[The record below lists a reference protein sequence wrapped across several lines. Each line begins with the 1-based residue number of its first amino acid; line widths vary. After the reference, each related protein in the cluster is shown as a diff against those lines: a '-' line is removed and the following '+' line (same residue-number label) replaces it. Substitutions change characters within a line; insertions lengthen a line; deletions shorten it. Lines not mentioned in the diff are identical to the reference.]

1 MGLEDIP
8 EINFPE
14 QLQKNLLVVFER
26 AEISFGR
33 RTFLGYVIGKSR
45 DVIYLA
51 NDGIMIDGKTYAL
64 KPFEHGDITKITE
77 YKKLE

>member
-14 QLQKNLLVVFER
+14 VLKESLVAVFER

-45 DVIYLA
+45 EVIYLA
-51 NDGIMIDGKTYAL
+51 NDGIIIYGKTYAL
-64 KPFEHGDITKITE
+64 KPFEYGDIAKITG
-77 YKKLE
+77 YKKL